1 MEQIVKDLKKRM
13 PFKDT
18 VETGDIVLIAIKK
31 PQMFVYALICDI
43 TRDEIKK
50 DEWWK
55 VSMHMLSLPPQK
67 VMWILRTEQMCGME
81 IFTMDGEQ
89 RFMKAVDF
97 GQKLPPVRPVK
108 QKKDKEKPAL
118 RRVK

>member
-1 MEQIVKDLKKRM
+1 MEQIVKDLNKMM

-18 VETGDIVLIAIKK
+18 VQIGDLVLIAAKK
-31 PQMFVYALICDI
+31 PQMLIYALITDI
-43 TRDEIKK
+43 TKDETRK

-55 VSMHMLSLPPQK
+55 ISMCMLSLPPRN
-67 VMWILRTEQMCGME
+67 VMWILRTEQMCGLE

-97 GQKLPPVRPVK
+97 GRKPPPTGPL
-108 QKKDKEKPAL
+108 KKKTDKEKPVL